1 MKIMKILSLM
11 LSGMVAFSA
20 YAADF
25 GGKLYI
31 EDASIAP
38 GESAVL
44 SVQLD
49 NDIEI
54 CGFQLQMMLP
64 DGITYSDWRLSENRL
79 PVGAKVRDQFTVQR
93 FDAQKLIV
101 AGVLNHGAG
110 AAFTQTRGELATIV
124 ITAAPNLPQGSY
136 IIEVSGIDV
145 SDPMGHDYDAA
156 STTFT
161 LTVGTPTG
169 IETIGMDANGAR
181 VYDLQ
186 GRHLKTIGEKQ
197 AGIVNGQVI
206 YRK

>member
-1 MKIMKILSLM
+1 MKTFKILSLL
-11 LSGMVAFSA
+11 LSSMVAFSA

-25 GGKLYI
+25 GGRLYI

-38 GESAVL
+38 GETAVL
-44 SVQLD
+44 SVKLD

-64 DGITYSDWRLSENRL
+64 DGISYSGWKLSENRL
-79 PVGAKVRDQFTVQR
+79 PTGAKVHDQFTVQR

-110 AAFTQTRGELATIV
+110 AAFTQTRGEVALIV
-124 ITAAPNLPQGSY
+124 IQAAPNLPQGSY
-136 IIEVSGIDV
+136 NIEVSGIDV
-145 SDPMGHDYDAA
+145 SDPMGHDYDATP
-156 STTFT
+156 TTFT

-169 IETIGMDANGAR
+169 IETIGMDANGTQ

-186 GRHLKTIGEKQ
+186 GRHQKTIGEKQ